1 MPNLRQ
7 AIAASESLRS
17 KFLRGKPFSEEDVRM
32 ELAPSEDL
40 RKQLDEAMQ
49 LILALTARISQMV
62 RERHV
67 LEGDLAWWKEVCKL
81 RGEIAEAEVAIM
93 QNKEAK

>member
-7 AIAASESLRS
+7 AIAASESVRS
-17 KFLRGKPFSEEDVRM
+17 KFLSGKPFTEEDVRM
-32 ELAPSEDL
+32 ELAPSTDL

-49 LILALTARISQMV
+49 LVLALTARISQMV
-62 RERHV
+62 KERHV
-67 LEGDLAWWKEVCKL
+67 LEGDLAWCKEVCKL
-81 RGEIAEAEVAIM
+81 RGEIADVAIM